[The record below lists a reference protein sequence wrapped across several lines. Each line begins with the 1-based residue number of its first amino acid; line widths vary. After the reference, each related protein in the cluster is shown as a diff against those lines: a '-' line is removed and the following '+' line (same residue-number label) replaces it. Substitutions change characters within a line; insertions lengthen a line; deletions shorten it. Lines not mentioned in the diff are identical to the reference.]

1 MNTFFRVVNFEYTCF
16 LAFTIKI
23 VYYKTYFLVVRLY
36 YTLFPTHCITPK
48 LSGYATASKNEYL
61 AESFVAYN
69 KGELGK
75 IDPEYSKA
83 IRKLNGGNISNTSRN
98 MKPVMVNYSTKNIPT
113 LLLPKNEYAHVMSEL
128 NTNLTKEQLK
138 QPVVLKAIGNYI
150 YTVEINGFDDYRIIG
165 KREIDI

>member
-1 MNTFFRVVNFEYTCF
+1 
-16 LAFTIKI
+16 
-23 VYYKTYFLVVRLY
+23 
-36 YTLFPTHCITPK
+36 
-48 LSGYATASKNEYL
+48 
-61 AESFVAYN
+61 
-69 KGELGK
+69 
-75 IDPEYSKA
+75 
-83 IRKLNGGNISNTSRN
+83 